1 MAHYIIEKEGN
12 YMLVPLPDEAWAIL
26 QSQLINKKFIFPFIS
41 SSITAGFQRV
51 RDSLG
56 KAG

>member
-26 QSQLINKKFIFPFIS
+26 QSQLINKNLYFRS
-41 SSITAGFQRV
+41 SLAQLLLAFNVSEIV
-51 RDSLG
+51 
-56 KAG
+56 